1 MQSLAHKV
9 TEAIASK
16 DRNNLYITSSFFKD
30 PIKYRAFCD
39 YYAIMR
45 IVDDRVDNLPSSNSR
60 SAELMKREL
69 SVVTSWERMIR
80 SCCKSVYPSTSL
92 LVSCDHNESEA
103 IVESFVDSYRVF
115 PVPMELWTNF
125 FAAMRSD
132 IVANELVHWTDFL
145 TYAEGATVAPT
156 TIYLL
161 LIVAHRYDAKNS
173 YEIPQEFDLY
183 DCGRHLGLF
192 AYLGHIIRDLAT
204 DIMETETRL
213 CLTREDM
220 LSHNVSKEMLKN
232 EALNQKAS
240 KATRGLVKEM
250 LHRARWHLAQGRA
263 LIKPIHYLLERD
275 SKFILELVIAMYEQ
289 VILKIE
295 SNNYDPMT
303 KRHHLTRQDK
313 ARILSQV
320 AARLGFSSSECSV
333 I

>member
-1 MQSLAHKV
+1 MQSQGHDV

-16 DRNNLYITSSFFKD
+16 DCNNLYITSSFFKD

-45 IVDDRVDNLPSSNSR
+45 IMDDRVDSLPSPGNR
-60 SAELMKREL
+60 SAELINREL
-69 SVVTSWERMIR
+69 GVVSSWEQMIR
-80 SCCKSVYPSTSL
+80 SCCHSVYPSASL
-92 LVSCDHNESEA
+92 LASCDYSE
-103 IVESFVDSYRVF
+103 IEVIYESFVDSYRVF

-132 IVANELVHWTDFL
+132 IVANEFVHWTDFL

-173 YEIPQEFDLY
+173 YDIPQEFDLY
-183 DCGRHLGLF
+183 GCGRHLGLF
-192 AYLGHIIRDLAT
+192 AYLGHIIQDLAT
-204 DIMETETRL
+204 DITETKTRL

-220 LSHNVSKEMLKN
+220 LSHNVSTEMLKI
-232 EALNQKAS
+232 EVLNQKAS
-240 KATRGLVKEM
+240 KETRGLVEE
-250 LHRARWHLAQGRA
+250 LIHRARWHLAQGRA
-263 LIKPIHYLLERD
+263 LVKPIHHLLERD
-275 SKFILELVIAMYEQ
+275 SKFILELIITMYEQ

-303 KRHHLTRQDK
+303 KRHHLTRRDK
-313 ARILSQV
+313 AGIVSQV
-320 AARLGFSSSECSV
+320 AARQVFSLPESLV